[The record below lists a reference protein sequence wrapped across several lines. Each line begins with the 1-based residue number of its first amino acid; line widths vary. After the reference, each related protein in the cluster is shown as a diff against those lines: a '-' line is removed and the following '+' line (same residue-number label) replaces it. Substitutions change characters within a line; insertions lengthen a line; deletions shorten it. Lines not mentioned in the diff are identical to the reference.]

1 MSRVINTWIG
11 KDWLNW
17 LYCVSI
23 FVFVVSIISINYL
36 GCVWYNFDMYSDM
49 FVAEKMA
56 DSLSVIP
63 QDWIFGNQLYF
74 FATPVLAALFNLVF
88 HNGFISM
95 ATASTVM
102 MILVLAAFLWLS
114 KLFFE
119 KKSIIIGKD
128 NSVYLMTLE
137 KSIDSYSTY
146 TYSVEKTDKTFKN
159 VEEVKNEVGIVT
171 SATIEYTDGTKE
183 KL

>member
-119 KKSIIIGKD
+119 KKSIIIGLFCISGTFIFG
-128 NSVYLMTLE
+128 NSASQYTQGFQLFYTMASYYACYLIGILFHLGIYLRL
-137 KSIDSYSTY
+137 KNKIKV
-146 TYSVEKTDKTFKN
+146 SVF
-159 VEEVKNEVGIVT
+159 
-171 SATIEYTDGTKE
+171 
-183 KL
+183 L